1 MPAKD
6 IFHEAVKNALVKEG
20 WLVTHDPLFLK
31 LGRDKAYVDLAAE
44 KLLTAQK
51 GARKIAVEVKS
62 FVSASEMHDLQEAL
76 GQYLIYQTMLKHEEP
91 ERKLYLAVSEEIFD
105 QVFTRDVGA
114 LVITEHN
121 LSMIVFDDEAEVITR
136 WIL

>member
-6 IFHEAVKNALVKEG
+6 IFHEAVKNALTKEG
-20 WLVTHDPLFLK
+20 WLITDDPLFLK
-31 LGRDKAYVDLAAE
+31 LGRDKAYVDLGAE

-62 FVSASEMHDLQEAL
+62 FVGASEMHDLQEAL
-76 GQYLIYQTMLKHEEP
+76 GQYLIYQTMLKYQEP
-91 ERKLYLAVSEEIFD
+91 DRKLYLAVSEEIFG

-114 LVITEHN
+114 LLIAEHN
-121 LSMIVFDDEAEVITR
+121 LAMIVFDDEAEVIIR